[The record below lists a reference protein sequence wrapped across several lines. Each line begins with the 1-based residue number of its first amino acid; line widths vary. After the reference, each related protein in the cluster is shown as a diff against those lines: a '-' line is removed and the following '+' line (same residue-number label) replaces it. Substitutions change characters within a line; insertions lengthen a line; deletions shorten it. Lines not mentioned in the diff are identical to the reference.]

1 MEKSNLFQV
10 TMQTAQL
17 AAMDAMAKGS
27 NKQGF
32 DVRAFRQAL
41 VRVVQTGDMPLE
53 TSHAE

>member
-1 MEKSNLFQV
+1 
-10 TMQTAQL
+10 
-17 AAMDAMAKGS
+17 MAKGG